1 MQADI
6 MEQALDKDAGKKQ
19 DADTCVLDISPLV
32 PWVFYAQG
40 FVFDTSNNMSLEVQW
55 DLWMSL
61 EKGKKYEKIHSGDFD
76 IDWGCVE

>member
-1 MQADI
+1 M
-6 MEQALDKDAGKKQ
+6 
-19 DADTCVLDISPLV
+19 
-32 PWVFYAQG
+32 PWVFFAQG

-61 EKGKKYEKIHSGDFD
+61 EKGKKYDKIHSGDFD